1 MIVVVFF
8 MMCGLAIFESALPD
22 LLLLS
27 GVISIKGDDLLP
39 AIVGRLSI
47 L

>member
-1 MIVVVFF
+1 

-27 GVISIKGDDLLP
+27 GDYFNKGDDLLP